1 LFISF
6 LLLLTGTILWAM
18 VVVWAHLALAGV
30 IQWTCWIWRRWRQ
43 QRRFQPP
50 HPSIVYRA
58 TTEPVV
64 ASSSISGRNVE
75 HIELEELSQQGGQV
89 SLSSQVTCA
98 TDDGPAKMA
107 LSSKG
112 LLACPTSS
120 SSSSVGVGGVVVA
133 SGSSSSKRVHFS
145 PEERSTVFEAENDS
159 QSTQSGLWS
168 DHEWSDHS
176 EDCDAGASV

>member
-1 LFISF
+1 MLIS

-43 QRRFQPP
+43 RRRFQPP

-64 ASSSISGRNVE
+64 ASSSSSSAAE
-75 HIELEELSQQGGQV
+75 HIELEELSQQSQPQGAQV

-98 TDDGPAKMA
+98 TDEGPAKMT

-112 LLACPTSS
+112 LLACPASS
-120 SSSSVGVGGVVVA
+120 FVGGVGSA
-133 SGSSSSKRVHFS
+133 SASSSGASSKRVHFS

-176 EDCDAGASV
+176 EDCDAGASA